1 MNGEHDLVSRR
12 LTLGGCGTRSTD
24 AAQFGGSTLLYC
36 CKGAEE
42 RLSLLVARLLLRTH
56 SATHNHAG
64 LIEPVPYLPD
74 EMLLERDPELVVLG
88 QRFAALCAGNS
99 SGGCVLLS
107 GEAGVGKTT
116 VLRAAAGRA
125 DGRIDWLWG
134 TCEPMLSPTPLGPL
148 VDWLDRMPPAL
159 AAAVRTGHHTAEVLS
174 GVLSMLRDPTRPA
187 VLVVDDAQ
195 WADSATLDLLRYLG
209 RRIESTR
216 ALLVLSYRDDA
227 LGADHPLLGVLAGL
241 PARSCIRMGLA
252 PLSRAGVAEMARRA
266 GRNARGIYRATQGN
280 PYFVTELLA
289 GDGQTVPA
297 SVRDAVWARAAAL
310 PDAARELLELV
321 SVSPVPIELDVLE
334 AVVEDARAAAA
345 CCASAGLLQRD
356 GELLRFRHELAR
368 RAIEAAL
375 EPGWAES
382 LHAAVFDALGVR
394 GAPVERLVHHAA
406 RAGLSGAVL
415 ALAPEA
421 ARDAVQASAHR
432 QAALL
437 YGLALEHAQGV
448 PPLVEA
454 GLHVAHAEECMLVNR
469 VDDAMVSRRRSL
481 ALHRLL
487 GDRLAEGLD
496 LRALARIEWYRGAP
510 RAGQPYA
517 QAAIEAL
524 EQVDAPREL
533 AMAYATMAQLHLLD
547 PTSTLAFDW
556 GLKALALF
564 EPLHDAEG
572 LAYTLN
578 TVGTAQLRSKDEP
591 IGRARLHRSLE
602 LALAHGLEE
611 HAARAYT
618 NLAALCLVY
627 RRHAELEAICA
638 AGVSH
643 CEAHDLD
650 LYRCRLQIRL
660 AYGLIEVGRWQE
672 AEALLQAAGETA
684 AVVGLEKEQATHV
697 QAFLDLRRGLERA
710 ATYWQDM
717 VDGSRTLRVDP
728 WYAPQAVAC
737 CEAAWL
743 QGDDVQVR
751 HVASTALRAA
761 AGSGEDWR
769 IGQLACWLHR
779 CGGKP
784 PALAKSIAVPCV
796 LEIKGQCR
804 RAAEAWAALGCR
816 YEQGLALLGG
826 NAAELR
832 DALALFDALGTAPAA
847 RIARRRLRALGVRDV
862 PRGPS
867 HRTRN
872 DLLGLTARERQVLEL
887 LALRLSNRDIALRL
901 HRSERTVENH
911 VAALLGK
918 LGVASR
924 DEAVARAGMPIQN

>member
-1 MNGEHDLVSRR
+1 MQER
-12 LTLGGCGTRSTD
+12 
-24 AAQFGGSTLLYC
+24 
-36 CKGAEE
+36 GAE
-42 RLSLLVARLLLRTH
+42 LAL
-56 SATHNHAG
+56 
-64 LIEPVPYLPD
+64 
-74 EMLLERDPELVVLG
+74 LG
-88 QRFAALCAGNS
+88 QRLAALCAAGPV
-99 SGGCVLLS
+99 GGCVLLS
-107 GEAGVGKTT
+107 AEAGGGKTS
-116 VLRAAAGRA
+116 LLAAAARQAPAG
-125 DGRIDWLWG
+125 IDWLWG
-134 TCEPMLSPTPLGPL
+134 TCEPMLSPPPLGAL
-148 VDWLDRMPPAL
+148 ADCLERLPPAL
-159 AAAVRTGHHTAEVLS
+159 AAAVRAGRHTADVLS
-174 GVLSMLRDPTRPA
+174 GLLAMLRQPPKPT
-187 VLVVDDAQ
+187 VLVIDDAQ

-227 LGADHPLLGVLAGL
+227 LGSDHPLLGVLAGL
-241 PARSCIRMGLA
+241 PARSCIRIALA

-266 GRNARGIYRATQGN
+266 DRNARGIYRATQGN
-280 PYFVTELLA
+280 PYFVSELLA
-289 GDGQTVPA
+289 GDAQTVPA

-310 PDAARELLELV
+310 PAAARELLELV
-321 SVSPVPIELDVLE
+321 SVSPVPIEIDVME
-334 AVVEDARAAAA
+334 AVVEDARAAATQ
-345 CCASAGLLQRD
+345 CAVAGLLHID
-356 GELLRFRHELAR
+356 AATLRFRHELAR

-375 EPGWAES
+375 DSGWAAS
-382 LHAAVFDALGVR
+382 LHAALFDALGVR

-421 ARDAVQASAHR
+421 ARDAAQASAHR

-448 PPLVEA
+448 PPRIEA
-454 GLHVAHAEECMLVNR
+454 SLHVAHAEECMLVNR

-481 ALHRLL
+481 ALHRHL

-510 RAGQPYA
+510 LAGQPYA
-517 QAAIEAL
+517 QAAIEVL
-524 EQVDAPREL
+524 EQADAPREL
-533 AMAYATMAQLHLLD
+533 AMAYATMAQLHLLG
-547 PTSTLAFDW
+547 PTAAPAVEW
-556 GLKALALF
+556 GLKALTLF

-572 LAYTLN
+572 LTYTLN

-591 IGRARLHRSLE
+591 LGRARLQRSLE

-627 RRHAELEAICA
+627 RRNAELEAICA
-638 AGVSH
+638 AGLAH

-650 LYRCRLQIRL
+650 MYRCRLQIRL
-660 AYGLIEVGRWQE
+660 ACGLIRMGRWQE
-672 AEALLQAAGETA
+672 ADTLLQAASETA
-684 AVVGLEKEQATHV
+684 AVVGLEKEQAAYV
-697 QAFLDLRRGLERA
+697 QAFLDLRRGLDRA
-710 ATYWQDM
+710 TAYWHDM
-717 VDGSRTLRVDP
+717 IDGARALRVDP
-728 WYAPQAVAC
+728 WYAPQAVAR

-743 QGDDVQVR
+743 LGDDAQVR
-751 HVASTALRAA
+751 HVAGAALRAA
-761 AGSGEDWR
+761 AGSGEHWH

-779 CGGKP
+779 CGGTA
-784 PALAKSIAVPCV
+784 PALGKTVAVPCA
-796 LEIKGQCR
+796 LEIKGKYR
-804 RAAEAWAALGCR
+804 RAADAWAALDCP

-832 DALALFDALGTAPAA
+832 DALALFDALGAVPAA

-867 HRTRN
+867 HRTR
-872 DLLGLTARERQVLEL
+872 DDPLGLTARERQVLDL

-911 VAALLGK
+911 VAGLLGK

-924 DEAVARAGMPIQN
+924 DEAVARAGLPMQNQVPQN

>member
-1 MNGEHDLVSRR
+1 MTCSNAAPSWRCSSSAWLSAEA
-12 LTLGGCGTRSTD
+12 GGGKT
-24 AAQFGGSTLLYC
+24 
-36 CKGAEE
+36 
-42 RLSLLVARLLLRTH
+42 SLLV
-56 SATHNHAG
+56 SALH
-64 LIEPVPYLPD
+64 
-74 EMLLERDPELVVLG
+74 
-88 QRFAALCAGNS
+88 
-99 SGGCVLLS
+99 
-107 GEAGVGKTT
+107 
-116 VLRAAAGRA
+116 RAPSQ
-125 DGRIDWLWG
+125 IDWLWG
-134 TCEPMLSPTPLGPL
+134 TCEPMLSPTPLGAL
-148 VDWLDRMPPAL
+148 ADCLDRLPPAL
-159 AAAVRTGHHTAEVLS
+159 SAAVRAGRHTPEVLA
-174 GVLSMLRDPTRPA
+174 GVLAMLRDPPKPT
-187 VLVVDDAQ
+187 VLVIDDAQ

-227 LGADHPLLGVLAGL
+227 LASDHPLLGVLAGL
-241 PARSCIRMGLA
+241 PARSCVRMALA

-266 GRNARGIYRATQGN
+266 GRNPRGIYRATQGN

-289 GDGQTVPA
+289 GDAQTVPA

-310 PDAARELLELV
+310 PAAARELLELV
-321 SVSPVPIELDVLE
+321 SVSPVPIELDVME
-334 AVVEDARAAAA
+334 AVVDDARSAATQ
-345 CCASAGLLQRD
+345 CAVAGLLHID
-356 GELLRFRHELAR
+356 AATLRFRHELAR

-375 EPGWAES
+375 DPGWAES

-421 ARDAVQASAHR
+421 ARDAAQASAHR

-448 PPLVEA
+448 PPRIEA
-454 GLHVAHAEECMLVNR
+454 SLLVAHAEECMLVNR
-469 VDDAMVSRRRSL
+469 VDLAMVSRRRSL
-481 ALHRLL
+481 ALHRQL

-496 LRALARIEWYRGAP
+496 LRTLARIEWYRGAP
-510 RAGQPYA
+510 LAGQPHA
-517 QAAIEAL
+517 QAAIEVL
-524 EQVDAPREL
+524 EQIDAPREL
-533 AMAYATMAQLHLLD
+533 AMAYATMAQLHLLGAT
-547 PTSTLAFDW
+547 PTPACQW

-564 EPLHDAEG
+564 ETLQDAEG
-572 LAYTLN
+572 LTYTLN
-578 TVGTAQLRSKDEP
+578 TVGTAQLRAKDEP
-591 IGRARLHRSLE
+591 LGRARLNRSLD

-627 RRHAELEAICA
+627 RRHTELEAICS
-638 AGVSH
+638 AGLAH

-650 LYRCRLQIRL
+650 LYRCRLQVRQ
-660 AYGLIEVGRWQE
+660 AFGLMEDGRWQE
-672 AEALLQAAGETA
+672 ADALLQTVGETA
-684 AVVGLEKEQATHV
+684 ADVGLEKEQAAHV
-697 QAFLDLRRGLERA
+697 RALLDLRRGLDRS

-717 VDGSRTLRVDP
+717 IDGSRALRVDP
-728 WYAPQAVAC
+728 WYAPQAVAR

-743 QGDDVQVR
+743 RGNEAQVR
-751 HVASTALRAA
+751 QIASAALRAA

-779 CGGKP
+779 CGGKAQ
-784 PALAKSIAVPCV
+784 ALGKTVALPCA
-796 LEIKGQCR
+796 LELQGQRR

-826 NAAELR
+826 DAAELR
-832 DALALFDALGTAPAA
+832 DALTLFDALGAAPAA

-867 HRTRN
+867 LRTR
-872 DLLGLTARERQVLEL
+872 DDPLGLTARERQVLDL
-887 LALRLSNRDIALRL
+887 LAQRLSNREIAKRL

-911 VAALLGK
+911 VATLLGK
-918 LGVASR
+918 LGVTSR
-924 DEAVARAGMPIQN
+924 DEAVARAGMTSQN